1 MKRFAGSKDANAF
14 KNLADFLGKATA
26 MKDVPLALEIL
37 KKMGET
43 TLVRVGSYS
52 WNNRM
57 TGEAGGLSTQARKE
71 AVLGALRA
79 FEWRDLMDVV
89 LGLIAKTGEGDLEHA
104 AALAM
109 ALKVWIHHKA
119 KSKTSVENIYIQVGE
134 NLLLAWL

>member
-14 KNLADFLGKATA
+14 KNLADFLRKATA
-26 MKDVPLALEIL
+26 MKDAPLALEIL

-52 WNNRM
+52 WSNRM

-71 AVLGALRA
+71 AVLAALRA
-79 FEWRDLMDVV
+79 FEWSELKDTV

-109 ALKVWIHHKA
+109 ALKVWIHHEA
-119 KSKTSVENIYIQVGE
+119 KSKISVDHIYTGVAI
-134 NLLLAWL
+134 